1 MSQTTIRQPMEGVR
15 VLDIAT
21 FVAAPFC
28 GTILADF
35 GAEVIKI
42 EQPNGGDTLRK
53 FGTPT
58 ECGDALVWLSEARNK
73 QSMTLDLRS
82 PEGAELFKALVD
94 LKTDAS
100 TSMGWRQK

>member
-1 MSQTTIRQPMEGVR
+1 MAGVR

-42 EQPNGGDTLRK
+42 EQPEGGDIRPAKSSSQPRK
-53 FGTPT
+53 
-58 ECGDALVWLSEARNK
+58 A
-73 QSMTLDLRS
+73 
-82 PEGAELFKALVD
+82 
-94 LKTDAS
+94 KT
-100 TSMGWRQK
+100 WRAHKFRWAPVLAF

>member
-1 MSQTTIRQPMEGVR
+1 MSQTTIKQLIEGVR

-42 EQPNGGDTLRK
+42 EPPNGGDTLRK

-58 ECGDALVWLSEARNK
+58 ECGDTLVG
-73 QSMTLDLRS
+73 QS
-82 PEGAELFKALVD
+82 P
-94 LKTDAS
+94 
-100 TSMGWRQK
+100 